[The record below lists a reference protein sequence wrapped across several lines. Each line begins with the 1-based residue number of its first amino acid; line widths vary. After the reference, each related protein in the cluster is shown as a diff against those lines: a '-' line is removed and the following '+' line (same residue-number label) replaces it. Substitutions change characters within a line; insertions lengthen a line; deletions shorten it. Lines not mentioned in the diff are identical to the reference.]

1 MKHILLI
8 DDEEQIRKTLKVILE
23 REGYSVSVAS
33 NGNQGLR
40 LFREKGADLIITD
53 IIMPDKEGLE
63 TIVDIKKEAP
73 RVKIIAIS
81 GGGRITSQ
89 DLLLWAG
96 KLGVNMTF
104 SKPVDFD
111 EFLKSIAILLAA
123 D

>member
-1 MKHILLI
+1 
-8 DDEEQIRKTLKVILE
+8 
-23 REGYSVSVAS
+23 VSVAS

-63 TIVDIKKEAP
+63 TIIDIKKEAP